1 MKPLQNP
8 LNLALMADQTPTIFT
23 TTKIAP
29 EDPLWQRPWSD
40 LSFDAIVEA
49 ARMIHAFPAE
59 PEIQRYAPL
68 VVSHRLTR
76 EEFAALQ
83 QLCRQ
88 AAVRN

>member
-1 MKPLQNP
+1 MKPLKHP
-8 LNLALMADQTPTIFT
+8 RSLALMADQTPTIFA

-40 LSFDAIVEA
+40 LSFNAIVEA

-76 EEFAALQ
+76 EEFATLK
-83 QLCRQ
+83 QLCRR
-88 AAVRN
+88 AAARN